1 MDDEDLPICISSR
14 LFLKLSLM
22 WPLKGEA
29 QKWLYARLVVYIV
42 ASSLSFTSLIL
53 MHIIKSVEGKTSL
66 VVLLSSNLTP
76 PEGGIDISEDLAILA
91 ATLGLTSM
99 MVLYAVKQQDLLGL
113 LRDLCDFSKFG
124 QPPRF
129 KRHNEILDLCV
140 KVVFS
145 YAIFGAV
152 VYNLIKIVEIPKCK
166 RLRKIREVCGVFVPL
181 WTPFDADHEAVL
193 TLLAVWVFLVVIVL
207 DKVTLM
213 VSLQV
218 LEISWNIKMRIDQL
232 KSMISRCFRGD
243 VATGRSR
250 LNECIQYHIDII
262 RYSLLRHDL
271 ARKSLCCSYAN
282 RFNSCFT
289 NGMFIHLATTGI
301 ICGCLENQ
309 IAKVLLLLRLSVLFD
324 HFRSNISVPFY
335 TFWDGSL
342 RSLSRVWAAKS

>member
-53 MHIIKSVEGKTSL
+53 MHIIKSVE
-66 VVLLSSNLTP
+66 
-76 PEGGIDISEDLAILA
+76 EGGIDISEDLAILA

-181 WTPFDADHEAVL
+181 WTPFDADHEAFW
-193 TLLAVWVFLVVIVL
+193 T
-207 DKVTLM
+207 
-213 VSLQV
+213 
-218 LEISWNIKMRIDQL
+218 
-232 KSMISRCFRGD
+232 
-243 VATGRSR
+243 RS
-250 LNECIQYHIDII
+250 
-262 RYSLLRHDL
+262 
-271 ARKSLCCSYAN
+271 
-282 RFNSCFT
+282 
-289 NGMFIHLATTGI
+289 
-301 ICGCLENQ
+301 
-309 IAKVLLLLRLSVLFD
+309 
-324 HFRSNISVPFY
+324 P
-335 TFWDGSL
+335 
-342 RSLSRVWAAKS
+342 